1 MITFRQGKQV
11 IQNLMPEALEY
22 LESNDVRPN
31 VIVPEDADM
40 AAKANSRAIVLLEFV
55 RNENGYYQIK
65 LQSKQYYRWTEKM
78 VSDIFKMRI
87 LDIDHKKG
95 TITAE
100 TNHKGIALEVI
111 EILGKNKKKY
121 NLSIVMV

>member
-1 MITFRQGKQV
+1 MITFRQGKQI

-22 LESNDVRPN
+22 LEDNDVRPN
-31 VIVPEDADM
+31 LIKPEDADDV
-40 AAKANSRAIVLLEFV
+40 AKANSRAIVLLEFIK
-55 RNENGYYQIK
+55 NENGYYQIK

-78 VSDIFKMRI
+78 ISDIFKMRI

-100 TNHKGIALEVI
+100 TNYKGIALEVI

-121 NLSIVMV
+121 NLSIVLV

>member
-1 MITFRQGKQV
+1 MITFRQGKQI

-22 LESNDVRPN
+22 LEDNDVRPN
-31 VIVPEDADM
+31 LIKPEDADDV
-40 AAKANSRAIVLLEFV
+40 AKANSRAIVLLEFIK
-55 RNENGYYQIK
+55 NENGYFQIK

-78 VSDIFKMRI
+78 ISDIFKMRI
-87 LDIDHKKG
+87 LDIDHTKG

-100 TNHKGIALEVI
+100 TNYKGIALEVI

>member
-1 MITFRQGKQV
+1 MITFRQGKQI

-22 LESNDVRPN
+22 LEDNDVRPN
-31 VIVPEDADM
+31 LIKPEDADDV
-40 AAKANSRAIVLLEFV
+40 AKANSRAIVLLEFIK
-55 RNENGYYQIK
+55 NENGYYQIK

-78 VSDIFKMRI
+78 ISDIFKMRI

-121 NLSIVMV
+121 NLSIVLV

>member
-22 LESNDVRPN
+22 LEANDVRPN

-40 AAKANSRAIVLLEFV
+40 AAKANSRAIVLLEFI

-87 LDIDHKKG
+87 LEIDHKKG

-100 TNHKGIALEVI
+100 TNYKGIALEVI

>member
-22 LESNDVRPN
+22 LEANDVRPN

-40 AAKANSRAIVLLEFV
+40 AAKANSRAIVLLEFI

-95 TITAE
+95 TITA
-100 TNHKGIALEVI
+100 
-111 EILGKNKKKY
+111 
-121 NLSIVMV
+121 

>member
-11 IQNLMPEALEY
+11 ILDLMPEALKH
-22 LESNDVRPN
+22 LEENDVRPN
-31 VIVPEDADM
+31 VILPEEAETT
-40 AAKANSRAIVLLEFV
+40 AKANSRAIVLLEFI
-55 RNENGYYQIK
+55 RNENGYYQIT

-87 LDIDHKKG
+87 LKIDHKKG

-100 TNHKGIALEVI
+100 TNHMGIALEVI

>member
-1 MITFRQGKQV
+1 MITFRQGKQI
-11 IQNLMPEALEY
+11 IQNLMPEAVKHLED
-22 LESNDVRPN
+22 NGVRPN
-31 VIVPEDADM
+31 LISPEDIDDV
-40 AAKANSRAIVLLEFV
+40 AKANSRAIVLSEFIK
-55 RNENGYYQIK
+55 NENGYYQIK

-78 VSDIFKMRI
+78 ISDIFKMRI

-100 TNHKGIALEVI
+100 SNYKGIVLEII

-121 NLSIVMV
+121 NLSVVLV

>member
-11 IQNLMPEALEY
+11 IQNLIPEAVEHLEK
-22 LESNDVRPN
+22 SGVRPN
-31 VIVPEDADM
+31 LISPEDIDDV
-40 AAKANSRAIVLLEFV
+40 AKANSRAIVLSEFIS
-55 RNENGYYQIK
+55 NENGYYQIK

-78 VSDIFKMRI
+78 ISDIFKMRI

-100 TNHKGIALEVI
+100 TNYKGIALEVI

-121 NLSIVMV
+121 NLSVVLV

>member
-11 IQNLMPEALEY
+11 IQNLMPEAVEHLEK
-22 LESNDVRPN
+22 SGVRPN
-31 VIVPEDADM
+31 LISPEDIDDV
-40 AAKANSRAIVLLEFV
+40 AKSNSRAIVLSEFIS
-55 RNENGYYQIK
+55 NENGYYQIK

-78 VSDIFKMRI
+78 ISDIFKMRI

-100 TNHKGIALEVI
+100 TNYKGIALEVI

-121 NLSIVMV
+121 NLSVVLV